1 MPAHRYVEE
10 NGSAA
15 ILAAKR
21 SAGVVSEVNL
31 REHITHMPPPS
42 VNKAA
47 HSNLFQVDY
56 GIFLFKNHL
65 KGKFVNFGKIA
76 GEHNFVAE
84 KSLCQELWTLYPVTA
99 HLRNEIA

>member
-21 SAGVVSEVNL
+21 LAGVASEVNL
-31 REHITHMPPPS
+31 GEHITHMPPPS

-47 HSNLFQVDY
+47 HSGFQ
-56 GIFLFKNHL
+56 IHRRHHL
-65 KGKFVNFGKIA
+65 KYETGVSVAPQKRAYILQKFFKKI
-76 GEHNFVAE
+76 EM
-84 KSLCQELWTLYPVTA
+84 
-99 HLRNEIA
+99 